1 MTEMAKDESISNQI
15 QKKLSKRGVYVHSST
30 VRGLRKEQRWT
41 LQKSKY
47 CQLICDMNKIKRLE
61 LVHRVFDTEETFD
74 NIIFSDKCS
83 FSLQHFRPTCYRY
96 VKVGKPPKRKP
107 KPKHP
112 VKLHVWAGIS
122 KHGATKI
129 CNFEGVMEADL

>member
-1 MTEMAKDESISNQI
+1 MTEMAKDESISRQI

-30 VRGLRKEQRWT
+30 VRGLRKQQRWT

-61 LVHRVFDTEETFD
+61 LVHRVLDTEETFD

-83 FSLQHFRPTCYRY
+83 FSLQHFHPTWLCE
-96 VKVGKPPKRKP
+96 G
-107 KPKHP
+107 
-112 VKLHVWAGIS
+112 WQ
-122 KHGATKI
+122 ATQEKTKT
-129 CNFEGVMEADL
+129 NASSQTPSLGWDQ